1 MIQLSD
7 SDNIVL
13 IPVKIPG
20 ENFHSLE
27 PEFTIV
33 EPINDYAAF
42 SNDEL
47 AEILPHTTAI
57 VALTGIN
64 SDMIAKAL
72 SLKVIVV
79 NGAGFDH
86 IDIAAA
92 TARKIPVVNVPDTTA
107 MTTAELT
114 LALMLDVMR
123 KVTENDRQLRNP
135 VNNEEEIF
143 QPGKNLSRNLC
154 GKTLGIVGLGHIGA
168 ALAEICSP
176 LKMNMIYTSRHRK
189 PLAIEK
195 GIRFVSFDELVETS
209 DIISIHCPFNK
220 DSENLF
226 SADVFQKMKN
236 GAVLIN
242 TARGKIVDYE
252 ALIHYLENGKL
263 YGAGLD
269 VFPDEPHIPT
279 RLKQIDN
286 VVLTPH
292 ISANTSEARQAIADA
307 VCDVIRK
314 ICRLGAGEY
323 PYAFPGLI
331 NPGILQKFER
341 DSIHEN

>member
-1 MIQLSD
+1 MRQ
-7 SDNIVL
+7 N
-13 IPVKIPG
+13 
-20 ENFHSLE
+20 
-27 PEFTIV
+27 
-33 EPINDYAAF
+33 
-42 SNDEL
+42 
-47 AEILPHTTAI
+47 
-57 VALTGIN
+57 
-64 SDMIAKAL
+64 
-72 SLKVIVV
+72 
-79 NGAGFDH
+79 
-86 IDIAAA
+86 
-92 TARKIPVVNVPDTTA
+92 ARHCRIRPY
-107 MTTAELT
+107 
-114 LALMLDVMR
+114 R
-123 KVTENDRQLRNP
+123 
-135 VNNEEEIF
+135 
-143 QPGKNLSRNLC
+143 
-154 GKTLGIVGLGHIGA
+154 A

-195 GIRFVSFDELVETS
+195 AIRFVSFDELVETS

-292 ISANTSEARQAIADA
+292 TVQIPARRGKQLLMQF
-307 VCDVIRK
+307 VM
-314 ICRLGAGEY
+314 
-323 PYAFPGLI
+323 
-331 NPGILQKFER
+331 
-341 DSIHEN
+341 

>member
-1 MIQLSD
+1 
-7 SDNIVL
+7 
-13 IPVKIPG
+13 
-20 ENFHSLE
+20 
-27 PEFTIV
+27 
-33 EPINDYAAF
+33 
-42 SNDEL
+42 
-47 AEILPHTTAI
+47 
-57 VALTGIN
+57 
-64 SDMIAKAL
+64 
-72 SLKVIVV
+72 
-79 NGAGFDH
+79 
-86 IDIAAA
+86 
-92 TARKIPVVNVPDTTA
+92 
-107 MTTAELT
+107 
-114 LALMLDVMR
+114 
-123 KVTENDRQLRNP
+123 
-135 VNNEEEIF
+135 
-143 QPGKNLSRNLC
+143 
-154 GKTLGIVGLGHIGA
+154 
-168 ALAEICSP
+168 
-176 LKMNMIYTSRHRK
+176 
-189 PLAIEK
+189 
-195 GIRFVSFDELVETS
+195 
-209 DIISIHCPFNK
+209 
-220 DSENLF
+220 
-226 SADVFQKMKN
+226 MKN

-341 DSIHEN
+341 GSIHEN